1 MVRTVCEFAR
11 LIVESCDLEL
21 KLSPPR
27 DLIDEERG
35 DGVAPTSPG
44 RPANLTIVPG
54 REAKV
59 PPLAGWKDPNQRLRI
74 IHALVNHELQATEL
88 FAWALIAYPKA
99 PDELRRDWLN
109 VLSEEQMHTRLYLRR
124 LESSGGQFGD
134 YPVSGL
140 FWNRIMETRNE
151 LEFLCALSLTF
162 ENANLDHAPEAAEF
176 ARQSGDHETAKVL
189 ERVAKD
195 EEGHVAIGLRWLEHL
210 SDPSESQW
218 EAYRHHL
225 HWPLHPGRARG
236 EPYRRESRRR
246 AGLDEEFIEN
256 LSRVSKTVAEHDR
269 NLRSI
274 PPSAQTPPSA

>member
-1 MVRTVCEFAR
+1 MVKTVCEFAR
-11 LIVESCDLEL
+11 RIVESSDLEI

-27 DLIDEERG
+27 ELIDEDRG
-35 DGVAPTSPG
+35 DGVAPTAPG

-59 PPLAGWKDPNQRLRI
+59 PPLAGWKDPAQRLRI
-74 IHALVNHELQATEL
+74 IHALANHELQATEL
-88 FAWALIAYPKA
+88 FAWALIAYPEA
-99 PDELRRDWLN
+99 PDELRRDWLS
-109 VLSEEQMHTRLYLRR
+109 VLSEEQVHTRLYLLR
-124 LESSGGQFGD
+124 LQASGGQFGD

-151 LEFLCALSLTF
+151 VEFLCALSLTF

-176 ARQSGDHETAKVL
+176 ARRCGDHETAKIL

-195 EEGHVAIGLRWLEHL
+195 EEGHVAIGMRWLERL
-210 SDPSESQW
+210 SAPFESQW
-218 EAYRHHL
+218 EAYRRHL

-236 EPYRRESRRR
+236 EPYRREPRRR

-256 LSRVSKTVAEHDR
+256 LSRVSNEVAEHDR

-274 PPSAQTPPSA
+274 SPDPQIPPSA